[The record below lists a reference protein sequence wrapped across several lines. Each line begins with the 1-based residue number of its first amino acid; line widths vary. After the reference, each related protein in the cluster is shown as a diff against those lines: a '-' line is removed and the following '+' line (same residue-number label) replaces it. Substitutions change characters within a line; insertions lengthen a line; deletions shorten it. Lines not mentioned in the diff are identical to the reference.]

1 MEKAPAW
8 ADGDKMKQVFWNLCE
23 NAVRAMSDGGTLTAS
38 LRASDTGWVVSFAD
52 NGRGLSSKQMAKV
65 FEPFQSRF
73 EGGTGLGLAI
83 VYQIVQ
89 AHGGKIFVR
98 SEEGA
103 GSVFTLEL
111 RRAAAAQETPGSRK
125 RPAREAEPRA
135 MSAAVGANSAAVP
148 AGEVGRG

>member
-1 MEKAPAW
+1 
-8 ADGDKMKQVFWNLCE
+8 
-23 NAVRAMSDGGTLTAS
+23 
-38 LRASDTGWVVSFAD
+38 
-52 NGRGLSSKQMAKV
+52 MAKI

-111 RRAAAAQETPGSRK
+111 RRAAAAQEMSRK
-125 RPAREAEPRA
+125 RSVRDMEPRA
-135 MSAAVGANSAAVP
+135 LSAAAGATSAAVP